1 MKKKWLWGIG
11 IFLGISFMISLD
23 LYKSHKEEQPPI
35 PIIIVGDVEATVTL
49 GMFQWNDKLM
59 NDKEKDEILQNTRT
73 TSINPLEHL
82 SIRFPGEQPTSITV
96 SFWDEKYQMDMP
108 LFQGKHEKNKLI
120 RIPNDPGP
128 LTLTIQGK
136 WEGKKQATFYVPLE
150 RTQVVSYQSLL
161 SDDDQSFSFFYVYDE
176 MGFYDPF
183 AGTPIGTP
191 SISISKW
198 TGTDDL
204 QSVQKNYPE
213 LNITAAPTYL
223 LFDDEKV
230 VIQTNDDKELLQFFE
245 KKFQPLTETLGG
257 IVFEIDREKKILD
270 LSWRKF
276 YYEKIE
282 ELKIGQE
289 IQAKVTF
296 NHLTDPFQ
304 TEVHSMEIISDPPEE
319 LLQEKW
325 FSKKPNQYNLVA
337 VGDEHFFA
345 QMNDLVREEILSRIN
360 KVYFEPVSGG
370 WHFIGQGFV
379 LFDDQGAVYITFY
392 FKNLLEYLKSHE

>member
-1 MKKKWLWGIG
+1 MKKKWIWGIG
-11 IFLGISFMISLD
+11 IFLGISIMISLD

-35 PIIIVGDVEATVTL
+35 PLITVGDVETAATL
-49 GMFQWNDKLM
+49 GPFQWNDNLM
-59 NDKEKDEILQNTRT
+59 NDKEKGEVLQNVRT

-82 SIRFPGEQPTSITV
+82 SIKFPGEQPTSITV
-96 SFWDEKYQMDMP
+96 TFWDQISQMDMS
-108 LFQGKHEKNKLI
+108 LFQGKLRKDRLI

-128 LTLTIQGK
+128 LTLTINAK
-136 WEGKKQATFYVPLE
+136 WEGKKSAIFYVPLVRE
-150 RTQVVSYQSLL
+150 QVVSYQSLL
-161 SDDDQSFSFFYVYDE
+161 SDDDQSFSLFYVYSKI
-176 MGFYDPF
+176 GFYDPF
-183 AGTPIGTP
+183 AGTPIGTG

-198 TGTDDL
+198 QGTDDL

-213 LNITAAPTYL
+213 LNITAAPTFL

-230 VIQTNDDKELLQFFE
+230 VIQTNDEKELLQFFE
-245 KKFQPLTETLGG
+245 EQFQPMTETFGG
-257 IVFEIDREKKILD
+257 IIFEIDREKKIVD

-276 YYEKIE
+276 YHEEIE

-304 TEVHSMEIISDPPEE
+304 TEVHSLGIISDPPED

-325 FSKKPNQYNLVA
+325 FSKKTNQYNLVA

-345 QMNDLVREEILSRIN
+345 QMDDPVREEILSRIN
-360 KVYFEPVSGG
+360 EVYFEPVSGG

-379 LFDDQGAVYITFY
+379 LFDDQGAVFITFY
-392 FKNLLEYLKSHE
+392 FKDILEYLKKHE